1 MQSPGE
7 GGGGERVQFAV
18 ERMDWVQGLCL
29 QKEESALLDWGTSN
43 QFSCD
48 FFYFLSKIEINEHG
62 FVGCGHNEM
71 V

>member
-1 MQSPGE
+1 M
-7 GGGGERVQFAV
+7 